1 MAIEIYESDDTT
13 LVTDLAFTGGGPAN
27 EVEAGADS
35 DELELHVWNSKGNP
49 GGQTA
54 RNVALVFQVED
65 PTAPNVF
72 VSTGY
77 PPVDELWGRGKV
89 IGYDNDADPAWTV
102 PATDYQPLGAS
113 ALLLLGDIPPDCAVH
128 IKLKLHPPTY
138 ATETAWRFGLSALRD
153 EYSRPLPPAL
163 SALDRGIL
171 VGIGDWSRS
180 GLLAGAAV
188 TATGTPDDEV
198 HVAAAEWE
206 RAGVLHG
213 KIVSDHQL
221 NQNDG
226 AVAALT
232 TGQSYL
238 ALLSLGTTGVTVTK
252 GLKGAAPVRPAAPAG
267 EPLLAEVEVTYQ
279 AGGTSVIA
287 TGDITDLR
295 TFERFLCVAGAGFN
309 VEIHSGQSIGGG
321 THRFQN
327 GIQEVALSASDT
339 FYLYQLESG
348 LWAAATS
355 ETPPTTGALGPWFEV
370 DTDGSA
376 VTAIRDRRTYAGRAI
391 DLTLKGALP
400 GSPGLIDDL
409 VVETERLWIDQIA
422 CRISDNGGGSSGST
436 VFEVKINGT
445 TIFTGSGTED
455 WRPTFAHNAATLAGR
470 GYYAELRELSRGDIV
485 SFHSATHPTG
495 GTPARA
501 ELHLTCRMP

>member
-13 LVTDLAFTGGGPAN
+13 LVSDLAFTGGGPN
-27 EVEAGADS
+27 GEPEAGADS
-35 DELELHVWNSKGNP
+35 DEIEVHVWNSKGDP
-49 GGQTA
+49 GGQTV
-54 RNVALVFQVED
+54 RNAALVFQVED
-65 PTAPNVF
+65 PGNPNVF
-72 VSTGY
+72 VSTGF
-77 PPVDELWGRGKV
+77 PPVDELWARIKI
-89 IGYDNDADPAWTV
+89 IGYDNGGDPTWSVAS
-102 PATDYQPLGAS
+102 TDWLPLGAY
-113 ALLLLGDIPPDCAVH
+113 ALALLGDIPPDCAVYV
-128 IKLKLHPPTY
+128 KLKLHPPTY
-138 ATETAWRFGLSALRD
+138 AAESSWRFGLSALRD
-153 EYSRPLPPAL
+153 EYSRPVPPAL

-180 GLLAGAAV
+180 GLLTGGEV

-198 HVAAAEWE
+198 HAAAADWE
-206 RAGVLHG
+206 RAGVRLA

-221 NQNDG
+221 NQNDS
-226 AVAALT
+226 AVAALAS
-232 TGQSYL
+232 GESYL
-238 ALLSLGTTGVTVTK
+238 ALLTLGASGVTVTK
-252 GLKGAAPVRPAAPAG
+252 GLKGSAPASPAAPAG
-267 EPLLAEVEVTYQ
+267 EPLLARVTVQYQ
-279 AGGTSVIA
+279 AGGTSVI
-287 TGDITDLR
+287 GPEDVEDLR
-295 TFERFLCVAGAGFN
+295 VFERFACIAGAGFN
-309 VEIHSGQSIGGG
+309 VELHSGQSLGGG

-391 DLTLKGALP
+391 DLALKGALP

-436 VFEVKINGT
+436 IFEVKVNGT

-455 WRPTFAHNAATLAGR
+455 WRPTFAYNAATLVGR
-470 GYYAELRELSRGDIV
+470 GYYAEVRELRRGDIV